1 MIGRLDDWM
10 KAVVERDGIVIDAV
24 CLEWAGIA
32 TMKNAYRIYR
42 EKCYRTQ
49 LLAAAYRN
57 YHHWSEFIGADMSL
71 TIPHSWIKRFNA
83 SDVKVENR
91 IDKPVDPGII
101 EQLSTRI
108 TDFNRAFKPDGMA
121 VEEFETFGAT
131 GRTLT
136 QFLGGYDELVA
147 MIRKIMIP
155 LK

>member
-1 MIGRLDDWM
+1 
-10 KAVVERDGIVIDAV
+10 
-24 CLEWAGIA
+24 
-32 TMKNAYRIYR
+32 
-42 EKCYRTQ
+42 
-49 LLAAAYRN
+49 
-57 YHHWSEFIGADMSL
+57 
-71 TIPHSWIKRFNA
+71 
-83 SDVKVENR
+83 VENR